1 MPLLS
6 KPSSAARMSLM
17 YITIGALILIWS
29 CVWYVWL
36 YMNPPPGDFPHS
48 SFFICTGLVLTGIV
62 LLVIGL
68 ALGRIG
74 RAARHAELPPP
85 EATSAVAQTD
95 QTAAAK
101 QPVLTANTAGVPPPN
116 PGAPVVAAPA
126 ATPVVVAQPV
136 AAPRR

>member
-36 YMNPPPGDFPHS
+36 YMNPPPGSFPHS
-48 SFFICTGLVLTGIV
+48 SYFICTGLVLTGLV

-85 EATSAVAQTD
+85 EATPTVAQTD
-95 QTAAAK
+95 QIAAAK
-101 QPVLTANTAGVPPPN
+101 QPVLTANAAAVPPAN
-116 PGAPVVAAPA
+116 PGAPPVAAPV